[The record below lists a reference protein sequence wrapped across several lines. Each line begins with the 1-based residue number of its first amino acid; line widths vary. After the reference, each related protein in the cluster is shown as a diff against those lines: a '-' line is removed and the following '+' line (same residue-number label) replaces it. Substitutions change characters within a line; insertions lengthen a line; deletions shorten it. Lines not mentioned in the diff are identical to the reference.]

1 MVLSPTVTAGKVL
14 VVDSSQ
20 LEFLIVEDLTVEIGT
35 DGNDFTKNV
44 RTILGELRVIPTFRA
59 VGGTRLVTPKP

>member
-59 VGGTRLVTPKP
+59 VGGARLVTPEP